1 MNKQFQE
8 DIKFAHTINKDINKK
23 LSFGEI
29 SITWIDFRD
38 NLDKTIW
45 NRRWSLLEQL
55 KKCDF
60 NIPNP
65 KKKNEEHKDTK
76 IT

>member
-8 DIKFAHTINKDINKK
+8 DIRLAHTITKDISKK
-23 LSFGEI
+23 LSLAEI
-29 SITWIDFRD
+29 SIVWIDFKD
-38 NLDKTIW
+38 TLHKTIW
-45 NRRWSLLEQL
+45 DRRWSLLEQL
-55 KKCDF
+55 KKEDF

-76 IT
+76 VT

>member
-8 DIKFAHTINKDINKK
+8 DIRFAHSITKDINKK
-23 LSFGEI
+23 LSLSEI
-29 SITWIDFRD
+29 SIVWIDFKD
-38 NLDKTIW
+38 TLHKTIW
-45 NRRWSLLEQL
+45 DRRWSLLEQL
-55 KKCDF
+55 KKEDF

-76 IT
+76 VT